1 MHRTHWKHHNHTNL
15 LKVKC
20 ASKKKKKKGQTQMSE
35 VQNALP
41 KRTLNPAF
49 SLSRHSK
56 PQGSKVST
64 RVFFYHFWILVGDSV
79 RQKVNEIFSS
89 RKIAKYLNQT
99 IITLVPKCK
108 NPNSFNHYF
117 PISLCNIVYKI
128 VSKIIVGRLRPLLP
142 NLVSPLQ
149 TAFVLG
155 RKGIDN
161 AIIVWEIILIV

>member
-1 MHRTHWKHHNHTNL
+1 M
-15 LKVKC
+15 
-20 ASKKKKKKGQTQMSE
+20 
-35 VQNALP
+35 
-41 KRTLNPAF
+41 
-49 SLSRHSK
+49 
-56 PQGSKVST
+56 
-64 RVFFYHFWILVGDSV
+64 
-79 RQKVNEIFSS
+79 NEIFSS

-128 VSKIIVGRLRPLLP
+128 VSKIIVGRLRALLP
-142 NLVSPLQ
+142 NLVSPFQ